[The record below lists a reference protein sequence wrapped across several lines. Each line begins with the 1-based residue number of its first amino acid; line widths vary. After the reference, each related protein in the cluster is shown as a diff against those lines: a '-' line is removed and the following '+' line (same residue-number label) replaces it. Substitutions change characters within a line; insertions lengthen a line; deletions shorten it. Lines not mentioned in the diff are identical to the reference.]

1 MGIIIIQHVEIC
13 RASFV
18 GVVYGLAAVYTTN
31 LAVPMV
37 AHSVANLVA
46 AYAWRIEE
54 DNSMKS
60 K

>member
-1 MGIIIIQHVEIC
+1 MHPVRIR

-18 GVVYGLAAVYTTN
+18 GLVYGLAAVYTTD

-46 AYAWRIEE
+46 AYVWRIEE
-54 DNSMKS
+54 DNRMNS

>member
-1 MGIIIIQHVEIC
+1 M
-13 RASFV
+13 